1 MKISKA
7 RLQQLILEETAK
19 YKKNLSEDAV
29 SDETLQTTSI
39 SDELRMKIKAV
50 ADALTAAV
58 AADATSADDETSVL
72 SALAIAELRRVMAGG
87 E

>member
-58 AADATSADDETSVL
+58 AADATSADETSVL